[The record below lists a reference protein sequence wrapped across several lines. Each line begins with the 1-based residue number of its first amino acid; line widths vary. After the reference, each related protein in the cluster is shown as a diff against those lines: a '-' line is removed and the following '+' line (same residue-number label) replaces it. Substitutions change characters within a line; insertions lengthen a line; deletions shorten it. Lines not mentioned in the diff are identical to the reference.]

1 VGAPGPPPGSRFL
14 FEERFEPGAG
24 VYRHTRLRRRL
35 FTNSEEL
42 TKIPS
47 CFVEDWIHVGFA
59 TGIGVVGIV
68 EGAVQ
73 AAPQVS
79 PAARAGITPTEAVCA
94 DNRVLALMA
103 GLHSCIL
110 SADYTR
116 LPSVSTSATFFGEGL
131 LVLWFSLSD
140 AYT

>member
-1 VGAPGPPPGSRFL
+1 MGAHGPPPGSRFL
-14 FEERFEPGAG
+14 FEERLEPGAG
-24 VYRHTRLRRRL
+24 VSRRTRLRRRL
-35 FTNSEEL
+35 FTNSEEF
-42 TKIPS
+42 TKIPG
-47 CFVEDWIHVGFA
+47 CFVEDRIHVGFA

-94 DNRVLALMA
+94 DNRVLAMMA
-103 GLHSCIL
+103 GLHACIL

-116 LPSVSTSATFFGEGL
+116 LASVSTSASFFGEGL